1 MSTRRHDSARP
12 TGTARTARAAEAFPE
27 APGTFGTAAT
37 AAPSAP
43 SAPSAGRST
52 APGRP
57 TILELLCAAVIDL
70 VILIAPPV
78 ALHLLAGW
86 NALAWISA
94 LELLATVIIVLACT
108 GRTPGTAIVGARVVT
123 AEGATTPGLGRATA
137 RVALTLLTPIS
148 RNGEEAG
155 LVDGVTRCRTLTTRR
170 SRRTGANTRESDLSS
185 PRRRDDADSARSRA
199 HKARK
204 GGRAEPPAPRPL
216 TASPASPSGPR
227 PASLTAG
234 ETMPSEPVESAAPV
248 VEPASAS
255 PHSPDPELP
264 VRPTPA
270 VREGILGP
278 AANRS
283 WAPSSEAGASGP
295 RAPQPPAPPGTAP
308 GTANAPVRGPG
319 HTASPFPPLSGPVDS
334 APQRRKA
341 PGAQESPTPPLAP
354 PPPAAPAPPVSPAPA
369 GSTSPGSPALPVS
382 PTSAFESPASPP
394 SAGRRALAGGSDAN
408 AASPQAPTR
417 SRRRRATSH
426 RAPASPSPAIAT
438 SPMSPPETPPPTPT
452 AAEAPTGAYAI
463 GRAGAAGT
471 TGAKGAATRA
481 TAGAGSSSPSLA
493 GGPGDSSSLGSPGTA
508 AFGTTAQN
516 PRGTQATQRQTSL
529 RAVPQDG
536 QQLSSQTIHPD
547 VVLVTGSG
555 KRVPLEGQC
564 IIGRAPQPAFPD
576 DTQLMTLETS
586 SSALSRSHLRI
597 GFDDRQLWAEDLSSA
612 NGTVM
617 VHPTGQ
623 QIRLEP
629 ERRTAI
635 APGAVL
641 LLANESI
648 TVEKSA

>member
-123 AEGATTPGLGRATA
+123 AEGTTTPGLGRATA

-170 SRRTGANTRESDLSS
+170 SRRTGANTRESGLSS
-185 PRRRDDADSARSRA
+185 PRRRDDAGSARSRA
-199 HKARK
+199 RKARK

-234 ETMPSEPVESAAPV
+234 ETMPSESVESAAPV

-283 WAPSSEAGASGP
+283 RAPSSEAGASGP
-295 RAPQPPAPPGTAP
+295 RAPQPPAPPRAAQE
-308 GTANAPVRGPG
+308 TANAPVRGPG
-319 HTASPFPPLSGPVDS
+319 RTASPFPPLPGPVNPI
-334 APQRRKA
+334 PQRREA
-341 PGAQESPTPPLAP
+341 SGAQESPTPSLAP
-354 PPPAAPAPPVSPAPA
+354 PPPVSPAPA
-369 GSTSPGSPALPVS
+369 GSASSASPALSVS
-382 PTSAFESPASPP
+382 PASAFESPASPP
-394 SAGRRALAGGSDAN
+394 IAGRRALAGGSDAN
-408 AASPQAPTR
+408 AASPKAPAR
-417 SRRRRATSH
+417 RRRRATSH

-471 TGAKGAATRA
+471 KGAATRA

-536 QQLSSQTIHPD
+536 QQLSSQTNHPD